1 MKMLDIIQNN
11 KEKYMYS
18 VLVIK
23 EKIDSFRWAS
33 YSQESVKTFSP
44 RG

>member
-1 MKMLDIIQNN
+1 MLYIIQNN

-18 VLVIK
+18 VLVIR
-23 EKIDSFRWAS
+23 EKIESFRLGVLG
-33 YSQESVKTFSP
+33 QESVKTFSP

>member
-1 MKMLDIIQNN
+1 MLDIIPNN

-18 VLVIK
+18 ELVIK
-23 EKIDSFRWAS
+23 KKIESFRCVD